1 MKKILYGIKA
11 KCHEIGFTDRTD
23 MQNDDN
29 CSYTIKKNKN
39 DNLQAEKKD
48 RIQHSIVYITLSV
61 MIIHSAISVF
71 CMIELNERFF
81 LQRL

>member
-1 MKKILYGIKA
+1 
-11 KCHEIGFTDRTD
+11 
-23 MQNDDN
+23 
-29 CSYTIKKNKN
+29 
-39 DNLQAEKKD
+39 
-48 RIQHSIVYITLSV
+48 

>member
-29 CSYTIKKNKN
+29 CSYTRKKNKN
-39 DNLQAEKKD
+39 DNLQAEKKTE
-48 RIQHSIVYITLSV
+48 YNTALF
-61 MIIHSAISVF
+61 ISH
-71 CMIELNERFF
+71 F
-81 LQRL
+81 L